1 MDECQ
6 SKRSRYSDINAIQ
19 EELDAVSSKFDASF
33 ELSTDEYYESLDNT
47 SEGNFFLFYY
57 IYIRMNIISN
67 AKMINANN

>member
-33 ELSTDEYYESLDNT
+33 ELSTDEYYESLT
-47 SEGNFFLFYY
+47 ILVKVIFFYFI
-57 IYIRMNIISN
+57 IYILG
-67 AKMINANN
+67 